1 MPYAA
6 LAYNAPRGK
15 NGPVNL
21 WWDCAGTSDRVSCP
35 RDSGYCQ
42 CCRCDDPALGQ
53 TQFFVRRPVC
63 LTCVQ
68 RLVTTLVTQFFV
80 RRPVCLTCVQ
90 RLVIVCLTSVQR
102 LVTILVTQF
111 CVRRPVC
118 LTCVQRLVTTLI
130 TQFFARRPV
139 CLVSTPALVNVIVL
153 TSSHVV
159 LLITSTSSI
168 LAFV

>member
-53 TQFFVRRPVC
+53 
-63 LTCVQ
+63 
-68 RLVTTLVTQFFV
+68 TQFFV